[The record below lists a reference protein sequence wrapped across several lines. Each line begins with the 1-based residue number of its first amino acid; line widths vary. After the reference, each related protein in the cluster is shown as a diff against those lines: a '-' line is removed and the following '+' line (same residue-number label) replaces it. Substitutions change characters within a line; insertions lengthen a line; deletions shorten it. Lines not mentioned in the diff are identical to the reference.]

1 MDEFVNIGFTKK
13 PHGTRGELKI
23 QIEDEYLEDFLHSEV
38 VFLEI
43 TGKTI
48 PFFVEKMRAGNPL
61 IVKFEDTDTREDAQ
75 FLAGKTV
82 FLRQQDL
89 SAPEPTDEDDEVAL
103 EDLVG
108 FRIVDLT
115 YGDIGEIEEI
125 AELPEQLMAI
135 LTYHER
141 EVLIPLVDD
150 LIEEIHLSKKTVTMD
165 LPEGL
170 LEL

>member
-1 MDEFVNIGFTKK
+1 MDQFVSIGFTKK

-23 QIEDEYLEDFLHSEV
+23 QIEDEYLEDFLRSDV

-48 PFFVEKMRAGNPL
+48 PFFMENMRSEKPL

-89 SAPEPTDEDDEVAL
+89 SAPAPTDEDDEVAL

-108 FRIVDLT
+108 FHIVDLT

-135 LTYHER
+135 LTYQNR